1 MKKKNE
7 IVQPVVSGNRFEV
20 GFQILNQWLC
30 LRQKGGSV
38 TSFFKDNLIKNVAIY
53 GMGALGERLYDEL
66 KDSEVAV
73 LYGIDRMASS
83 KNIYGLK
90 IYSSC
95 EIAFPETEVI
105 VVTPVQDYHTIVKG
119 LEEKTNAVIMS
130 LEDIL
135 DYCIAER

>member
-83 KNIYGLK
+83 KNMYGLK

-95 EIAFPETEVI
+95 EIAFTETEVI
-105 VVTPVQDYHTIVKG
+105 VVTPVQDYNTIVLG